1 MVKQE
6 QIFILI
12 KSLSRNEKRYFKV
25 FCGKENG
32 AANYLKLFDTIDK
45 QESYDE
51 TAIKKKFKGETF
63 TKQLHVTKNYLHKLI
78 LKSLRDFHAGIS
90 KNAELKDLLR
100 NVEILFNKEL
110 YQLSLNELKRA
121 EQIATDF
128 ELNYGLAEVYE
139 WKRRL
144 EQQAR
149 PHSYAEFERLLTLQN
164 ETLNQLIKTNHYWQL
179 TTNLTA
185 KLTSRQ
191 ELESKYMYLLEDPDN
206 AKTLEETVLHYNSIY
221 FKCITDDNIEEAQ
234 ATLLKLVELLEQ
246 DPKRLRHNMSLYASS
261 VNNLI
266 SYLVYTK
273 KHDMALSYINRAKN
287 IYAQWKLVSENKTIL
302 KQVLRTYNVEL
313 EIYRDNKTYKANKEY
328 IESIDQFIAAN
339 ENKMPNEYKLS
350 TSFQLASIH
359 FVLKNYSRSMRW
371 INIILN
377 NKFKGQRQDILI
389 QARLLNLMVHLEQQ
403 NMFVL
408 RHFVESTKRFI
419 NKLGDIAEYQK
430 ILLRF
435 FSKIGKAYPY
445 EYKELYLELYNQ
457 LFPENEESPLSQSAI
472 DFIDYKTWIEE
483 KL

>member
-6 QIFILI
+6 QLFILI
-12 KSLSRNEKRYFKV
+12 QSLSRNEKRYFKV
-25 FCGKENG
+25 FCGKEKG
-32 AANYLKLFDTIDK
+32 AANYIKLFDAIDK

-51 TAIKKKFKGETF
+51 ATIKKKFKGETF

-121 EQIATDF
+121 EQIANDF
-128 ELNYGLAEVYE
+128 KLNYGLAEVYE

-149 PHSYAEFERLLTLQN
+149 PHSYAEFERLLALQN
-164 ETLNQLIKTNHYWQL
+164 EALNQLIKTNHYWQL
-179 TTNLTA
+179 TTNLTS

-191 ELESKYMYLLEDPDN
+191 ELESEYMYLLDDPDN
-206 AKTLEETVLHYNSIY
+206 ATTLEETVLHYNSIY
-221 FKCITDDNIEEAQ
+221 FKCITEDNIEEAQ

-273 KHDMALSYINRAKN
+273 KHDKALSYINRAKN

-302 KQVLRTYNVEL
+302 KQVLRTYNIEL

-328 IESIDQFIAAN
+328 IDSIDQFIAAN
-339 ENKMPNEYKLS
+339 ENKMPSEYKLS

-359 FVLKNYSRSMRW
+359 FVLKNYSRSMHW
-371 INIILN
+371 INVILN
-377 NKFKGQRQDILI
+377 NKFRGQRNDILI

-408 RHFVESTKRFI
+408 RHFVESAKRFI

-435 FSKIGKAYPY
+435 FSKIGQAYPY
-445 EYKELYLELYNQ
+445 EYKELYQELYKQ
-457 LFPENEESPLSQSAI
+457 LFPENGESPLSQSAI
-472 DFIDYKTWIEE
+472 DFIDYKTWIGE
-483 KL
+483 KI